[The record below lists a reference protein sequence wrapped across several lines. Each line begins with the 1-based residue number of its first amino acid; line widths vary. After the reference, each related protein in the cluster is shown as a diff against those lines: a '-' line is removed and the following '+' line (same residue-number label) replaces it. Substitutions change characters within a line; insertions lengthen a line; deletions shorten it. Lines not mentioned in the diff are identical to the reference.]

1 MVIRELYVKNFGKLS
16 EKHFYFRDGVQVISG
31 ENEFGK
37 TTLHAF
43 VKAMLFGLERGR
55 GRAAAKDDFTK
66 YEPRSGGRYAGVMR
80 FDCGGRHFR
89 LERTFGTGVK
99 NSKSAALICEDDGEE
114 LSVEHGDLEMLL
126 GGLTAELFDSTVSV
140 GQLKSRPGEALSDAL
155 ENYAANYYETG
166 GTELDLSGAVQI
178 LREKRKKTDRF
189 IREEADKEE
198 RKIQKMLQEC
208 EYLEQDMDEIQ
219 REYEERKQ
227 EWELLEKTIKNQ
239 EKEKESDFNKRSD
252 EGTKESRSKYFI
264 AAGLGGL
271 FTGAAGLLWSRFMAE
286 QSAVPSAPFAWI
298 GVFAFVIGVCALAA
312 GGYEAGKK
320 SGKRKKEDPRD
331 VPYNNS
337 DKDDERK
344 KKQKQ
349 QLEWQMEHLRLE
361 WKEKEL
367 RCQNVREQCGDV
379 KESDAGK
386 RLREQREALVMA
398 EEILVRTAK
407 ETSDVI
413 SHKINARASEIFS
426 EITDGKYRSVN
437 IQKGAGISAW
447 NGMDRISVDRL
458 SEGTLEQIYFSIR
471 MAASEML
478 LGEPMPVILDDAF
491 AFYDDKRLESV
502 IKWLSRQKKQV
513 IILSCHSRE
522 AKLLEHLV

>member
-178 LREKRKKTDRF
+178 L
-189 IREEADKEE
+189 
-198 RKIQKMLQEC
+198 
-208 EYLEQDMDEIQ
+208 
-219 REYEERKQ
+219 
-227 EWELLEKTIKNQ
+227 
-239 EKEKESDFNKRSD
+239 
-252 EGTKESRSKYFI
+252 
-264 AAGLGGL
+264 
-271 FTGAAGLLWSRFMAE
+271 
-286 QSAVPSAPFAWI
+286 P
-298 GVFAFVIGVCALAA
+298 
-312 GGYEAGKK
+312 
-320 SGKRKKEDPRD
+320 
-331 VPYNNS
+331 
-337 DKDDERK
+337 
-344 KKQKQ
+344 
-349 QLEWQMEHLRLE
+349 
-361 WKEKEL
+361 
-367 RCQNVREQCGDV
+367 
-379 KESDAGK
+379 
-386 RLREQREALVMA
+386 
-398 EEILVRTAK
+398 
-407 ETSDVI
+407 
-413 SHKINARASEIFS
+413 
-426 EITDGKYRSVN
+426 
-437 IQKGAGISAW
+437 
-447 NGMDRISVDRL
+447 
-458 SEGTLEQIYFSIR
+458 
-471 MAASEML
+471 
-478 LGEPMPVILDDAF
+478 
-491 AFYDDKRLESV
+491 
-502 IKWLSRQKKQV
+502 
-513 IILSCHSRE
+513 
-522 AKLLEHLV
+522 

>member
-1 MVIRELYVKNFGKLS
+1 
-16 EKHFYFRDGVQVISG
+16 
-31 ENEFGK
+31 
-37 TTLHAF
+37 
-43 VKAMLFGLERGR
+43 
-55 GRAAAKDDFTK
+55 
-66 YEPRSGGRYAGVMR
+66 
-80 FDCGGRHFR
+80 
-89 LERTFGTGVK
+89 
-99 NSKSAALICEDDGEE
+99 
-114 LSVEHGDLEMLL
+114 
-126 GGLTAELFDSTVSV
+126 
-140 GQLKSRPGEALSDAL
+140 
-155 ENYAANYYETG
+155 
-166 GTELDLSGAVQI
+166 
-178 LREKRKKTDRF
+178 
-189 IREEADKEE
+189 
-198 RKIQKMLQEC
+198 
-208 EYLEQDMDEIQ
+208 
-219 REYEERKQ
+219 
-227 EWELLEKTIKNQ
+227 
-239 EKEKESDFNKRSD
+239 
-252 EGTKESRSKYFI
+252 
-264 AAGLGGL
+264 
-271 FTGAAGLLWSRFMAE
+271 MAE

-320 SGKRKKEDPRD
+320 SGKRKKEDARD

-349 QLEWQMEHLRLE
+349 QLEWQIEHLRLE

-386 RLREQREALVMA
+386 RLREQREAIVMA

-478 LGEPMPVILDDAF
+478 LEEPMPVILDDAF

>member
-1 MVIRELYVKNFGKLS
+1 MDR
-16 EKHFYFRDGVQVISG
+16 
-31 ENEFGK
+31 
-37 TTLHAF
+37 
-43 VKAMLFGLERGR
+43 
-55 GRAAAKDDFTK
+55 
-66 YEPRSGGRYAGVMR
+66 R
-80 FDCGGRHFR
+80 FC
-89 LERTFGTGVK
+89 
-99 NSKSAALICEDDGEE
+99 
-114 LSVEHGDLEMLL
+114 
-126 GGLTAELFDSTVSV
+126 
-140 GQLKSRPGEALSDAL
+140 
-155 ENYAANYYETG
+155 
-166 GTELDLSGAVQI
+166 
-178 LREKRKKTDRF
+178 
-189 IREEADKEE
+189 
-198 RKIQKMLQEC
+198 
-208 EYLEQDMDEIQ
+208 
-219 REYEERKQ
+219 
-227 EWELLEKTIKNQ
+227 
-239 EKEKESDFNKRSD
+239 
-252 EGTKESRSKYFI
+252 
-264 AAGLGGL
+264 
-271 FTGAAGLLWSRFMAE
+271 
-286 QSAVPSAPFAWI
+286 
-298 GVFAFVIGVCALAA
+298 FVIGVCALAA

-320 SGKRKKEDPRD
+320 SGKRKKEDARD

-349 QLEWQMEHLRLE
+349 QLEWQIEHLRLE

-478 LGEPMPVILDDAF
+478 LEEPMPVILDDAF

>member
-219 REYEERKQ
+219 REYEERRTSIVDEISNK
-227 EWELLEKTIKNQ
+227 
-239 EKEKESDFNKRSD
+239 DFNEDYLKDRFFISFQVKND
-252 EGTKESRSKYFI
+252 VKVDLSGIDFFVAKDSKNKSLEIPLTSGTVHSILFNGEGDGSYSFITKEGKNYI
-264 AAGLGGL
+264 
-271 FTGAAGLLWSRFMAE
+271 
-286 QSAVPSAPFAWI
+286 
-298 GVFAFVIGVCALAA
+298 VIQLN
-312 GGYEAGKK
+312 ELK
-320 SGKRKKEDPRD
+320 SD
-331 VPYNNS
+331 
-337 DKDDERK
+337 
-344 KKQKQ
+344 
-349 QLEWQMEHLRLE
+349 M
-361 WKEKEL
+361 
-367 RCQNVREQCGDV
+367 
-379 KESDAGK
+379 
-386 RLREQREALVMA
+386 
-398 EEILVRTAK
+398 
-407 ETSDVI
+407 
-413 SHKINARASEIFS
+413 
-426 EITDGKYRSVN
+426 EIT
-437 IQKGAGISAW
+437 IQ
-447 NGMDRISVDRL
+447 
-458 SEGTLEQIYFSIR
+458 
-471 MAASEML
+471 
-478 LGEPMPVILDDAF
+478 
-491 AFYDDKRLESV
+491 
-502 IKWLSRQKKQV
+502 
-513 IILSCHSRE
+513 
-522 AKLLEHLV
+522 